1 MRPTANPALGQSWHP
16 AARHPRHLRER
27 LTSRSHQ
34 ELSEGFRIQ
43 SSNSEWPVLCGPRNY
58 PNGKLANRLLALIGR
73 AEPRDRRER

>member
-1 MRPTANPALGQSWHP
+1 MRPIANPALGQSWHP

-43 SSNSEWPVLCGPRNY
+43 SSNSEWPVLCRSWFTASG
-58 PNGKLANRLLALIGR
+58 ASIGCEL
-73 AEPRDRRER
+73 AEPGIQF